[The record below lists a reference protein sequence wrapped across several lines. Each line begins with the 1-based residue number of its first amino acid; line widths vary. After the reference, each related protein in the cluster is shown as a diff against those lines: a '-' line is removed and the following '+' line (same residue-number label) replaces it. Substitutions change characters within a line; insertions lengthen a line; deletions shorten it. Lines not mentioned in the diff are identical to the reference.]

1 MIFVEGESDFG
12 CCSEVAVEVRANLVI
27 KELAYLRTLYL
38 YGENMNKAKRS
49 RRGYEDV
56 ERGWG
61 LRAEILCV

>member
-1 MIFVEGESDFG
+1 M
-12 CCSEVAVEVRANLVI
+12 EVRANLVI